1 MRIIIVGAGKVGYA
15 IAKHLS
21 EDSNDVVVIE
31 ENDDRRE
38 IVQNNL
44 DVMTLSGNGASASA
58 LIEAGVRETEMLLA
72 VTDSDEVNMIACM
85 TAKRL
90 GVSRTIAR
98 IRKEEYVQEGDLA
111 MNSMLGIDVAINPE
125 LVTALEINKI
135 LNAPNNLDIEDFADG
150 RVRMLEIRLK
160 ETSKLIGISLADL
173 DLPKDI
179 LVAGILRDNK
189 IIIPR
194 GADSLKAMDQVIF
207 LGETKAL
214 EVFEQRFTTGRSTKL
229 NKIFI
234 VGAGRVGRYLAVMLE
249 NAGYN
254 LKIIDNDK
262 QRCEII
268 SRMLKNSL
276 VLHGDA
282 TDKELLVEEGIGQA
296 DAVICLTE
304 DDKLNM
310 LAALL
315 AKNLGAERTLVK
327 VGKVDY
333 IPLMEQV
340 GIDATFTP
348 QLITAGSILR
358 MARSE
363 DILSMSLIEK
373 DLAEAM
379 EIMIS
384 ENSALIGT
392 PLKNVKFP
400 KGCLIGAIMRD
411 NQVIIPRGDDCLLA
425 KDRVVVFILHDI
437 AKKVLSLFKDRG

>member
-21 EDSNDVVVIE
+21 EDNNDVVVIE
-31 ENDDRRE
+31 EDDTRRE

-58 LIEAGVRETEMLLA
+58 LIEAGVKETEMLLA

-111 MNSMLGIDVAINPE
+111 LNSMLGIDVAINPE
-125 LVTALEINKI
+125 LVTAMEINKI

-160 ETSKLIGISLADL
+160 ANSQMAGISLADM

-179 LVAGILRDNK
+179 LIAGILRDNK

-194 GADSLKAMDQVIF
+194 GSDSLQPLDQVIF
-207 LGETKAL
+207 LGETSAV
-214 EVFEQRFTTGRSTKL
+214 EAFETRFTTGRSTKVS
-229 NKIFI
+229 KVFI

-262 QRCEII
+262 NRCELIGKQ
-268 SRMLKNSL
+268 LQHSL

-282 TDKELLVEEGIGQA
+282 TDKELLIEEGIGQA

-348 QLITAGSILR
+348 QLITAGTILR

-379 EIMIS
+379 EIMIA
-384 ENSALIGT
+384 ENSPLLNI
-392 PLKNVKFP
+392 PLKDVKFP
-400 KGCLIGAIMRD
+400 KGCLIGAIMRE
-411 NQVIIPRGDDCLLA
+411 NHVIIPRGDDYLQA
-425 KDRVVVFILHDI
+425 RDRVVVFTLHDM

>member
-21 EDSNDVVVIE
+21 EDNNDVVVIE
-31 ENDDRRE
+31 EDDTRRE

-58 LIEAGVRETEMLLA
+58 LIEAGVKETEMLLA

-111 MNSMLGIDVAINPE
+111 LNSMLGIDVAINPE
-125 LVTALEINKI
+125 LVTAMEINKI

-160 ETSKLIGISLADL
+160 ANSQMAGISLADM

-179 LVAGILRDNK
+179 LIAGILRDNK

-194 GADSLKAMDQVIF
+194 GSDSLQPLDQVIF
-207 LGETKAL
+207 LGETSAV
-214 EVFEQRFTTGRSTKL
+214 ESFETRFTTGRSTKVS
-229 NKIFI
+229 KVFI

-262 QRCEII
+262 NRCELIGKQ
-268 SRMLKNSL
+268 LQHSL

-282 TDKELLVEEGIGQA
+282 TDKELLIEEGIGQA

-348 QLITAGSILR
+348 QLITAGTILR

-379 EIMIS
+379 EIMIA
-384 ENSALIGT
+384 ENSPLLNI
-392 PLKNVKFP
+392 PLKDVKFP
-400 KGCLIGAIMRD
+400 KGCLIGAIMRE
-411 NQVIIPRGDDCLLA
+411 NHVIIPRGDDCLQA
-425 KDRVVVFILHDI
+425 RDRVVVFTLHDM

>member
-21 EDSNDVVVIE
+21 EDNNDVVVIE
-31 ENDDRRE
+31 EDDTRRE

-58 LIEAGVRETEMLLA
+58 LIEAGVKETEMLLA

-111 MNSMLGIDVAINPE
+111 LNSMLGIDVAINPE
-125 LVTALEINKI
+125 LVTAMEINKI

-160 ETSKLIGISLADL
+160 ENSKMIGVSLADL
-173 DLPKDI
+173 ELPKDI
-179 LVAGILRDNK
+179 LVAGIMRDNK

-194 GADSLKAMDQVIF
+194 GSDSLKAMDQVIF

-214 EVFEQRFTTGRSTKL
+214 EVFEKRFSSGRSTKL

-262 QRCEII
+262 HRCELIGKL
-268 SRMLKNSL
+268 LKSSL

-315 AKNLGAERTLVK
+315 AKNLGAERSLVK

-384 ENSALIGT
+384 ENSALIGMT
-392 PLKNVKFP
+392 LKEVKFP
-400 KGCLIGAIMRD
+400 KGCLIGAILRD
-411 NQVIIPRGDDCLLA
+411 NQIIIPRGDDCLLA
-425 KDRVVVFILHDI
+425 KDRVVVFVLHDI

>member
-21 EDSNDVVVIE
+21 EDNNDVVVIE
-31 ENDDRRE
+31 EDDTRRE

-58 LIEAGVRETEMLLA
+58 LIEAGVKETEMLLA

-111 MNSMLGIDVAINPE
+111 LNSMLGIDVAINPE
-125 LVTALEINKI
+125 LVTAMEINKI

-160 ETSKLIGISLADL
+160 VNSKMTGISLANM

-179 LVAGILRDNK
+179 LIAGILRDNQ

-194 GADSLKAMDQVIF
+194 GSDELQPMDQVIF
-207 LGETKAL
+207 LGETSAV
-214 EVFEQRFTTGRSTKL
+214 EAFETRFTTGRSTKVS
-229 NKIFI
+229 KVFI

-262 QRCEII
+262 NRCELIGKQLQ
-268 SRMLKNSL
+268 RSL

-348 QLITAGSILR
+348 QLITAGTILR

-379 EIMIS
+379 EIMIA
-384 ENSALIGT
+384 ENSPLINI
-392 PLKNVKFP
+392 PLKDVKFP

-411 NQVIIPRGDDCLLA
+411 NHVIIPRGDDYLQA
-425 KDRVVVFILHDI
+425 RDRVVVFTLHDM

>member
-21 EDSNDVVVIE
+21 EDNNDVVVIE
-31 ENDDRRE
+31 EDDTRRE

-58 LIEAGVRETEMLLA
+58 LIEAGVKETEMLLA

-111 MNSMLGIDVAINPE
+111 LNSMLGIDVAINPE
-125 LVTALEINKI
+125 LVTAMEINKI

-160 ETSKLIGISLADL
+160 LNSKMTGISLANM

-179 LVAGILRDNK
+179 LIAGILRDNQ

-194 GADSLKAMDQVIF
+194 GSDELQPMDQVIF
-207 LGETKAL
+207 LGETSAV
-214 EVFEQRFTTGRSTKL
+214 EAFETRFTTGRSTKVS
-229 NKIFI
+229 KVFI

-262 QRCEII
+262 NRCELIGKQ
-268 SRMLKNSL
+268 LQHSL

-348 QLITAGSILR
+348 QLITAGTILR

-379 EIMIS
+379 EIMIA
-384 ENSALIGT
+384 ENSPLINI
-392 PLKNVKFP
+392 PLKDVKFP

-411 NQVIIPRGDDCLLA
+411 NHVIIPRGDDYLQA
-425 KDRVVVFILHDI
+425 RDRVVVFTLHDM